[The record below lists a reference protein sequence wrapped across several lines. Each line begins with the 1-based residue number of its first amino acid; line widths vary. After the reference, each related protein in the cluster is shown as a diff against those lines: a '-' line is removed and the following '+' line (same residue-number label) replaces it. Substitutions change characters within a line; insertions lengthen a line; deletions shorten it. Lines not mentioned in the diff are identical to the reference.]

1 MRNKKN
7 SEELENCQRQKLTLV
22 RVKTTTYLTGTA
34 KTRFLNDCIKRGVL
48 ESELAREI
56 IKFHYAYIDSNNIT
70 NHKEFCELYKTLI
83 DGNSK

>member
-7 SEELENCQRQKLTLV
+7 SEELEACQREKLTLI

-48 ESELAREI
+48 ESELARDI
-56 IKFHYAYIDSNNIT
+56 IKFHYAYIDANNI
-70 NHKEFCELYKTLI
+70 NPHKEFCELYKTLR